1 VRGRATA
8 AMRKTAWMALTAARV
23 AAFSDDPL
31 GGNPAGVVVGPE
43 LPPVDVMQGI
53 AHDVGYSET
62 VFLAGDGGAEWVA
75 RYFSPEA
82 EVPFCGHATIAA
94 AVALYRQYGT
104 TELAFETAA
113 GLVPVAVE
121 EIGGRPWATLTSVEP
136 HVEPLAPDVLAQL
149 LAHLHLSALELD
161 ARLPPMVAYAGAY
174 HPIIALASQGSH
186 AALAYEFDGLRA
198 LMEARDWTTIQI
210 VWRASETQ
218 FRARNPFPVGGVVED
233 PATGAAAAAFGAYLR
248 AIGAIQ
254 PPASIEI
261 VQGEEIG
268 RPSQIFVAIPREGG
282 IGVTGTAVL
291 IPSALA

>member
-1 VRGRATA
+1 
-8 AMRKTAWMALTAARV
+8 MRKTACMELTAARV
-23 AAFSDDPL
+23 AAFSDDPR

-43 LPPVDVMQGI
+43 LPPDDVMQGI
-53 AHDVGYSET
+53 AADVGYSET
-62 VFLAGDGGAEWVA
+62 VFLAGDGGPEWTA

-94 AVALYRQYGT
+94 AVALYRQFGA
-104 TELAFETAA
+104 TELAFDTAA
-113 GLVPVAVE
+113 GQVPVAVE

-136 HVEPLAPDVLAQL
+136 HVEPLGADLLAQL
-149 LAHLHLSALELD
+149 LLHLRLSEVELD
-161 ARLPPMVAYAGAY
+161 ARLPPMIAYAGAY
-174 HPIIALASQGSH
+174 HPIIALASRASH
-186 AALAYEFDGLRA
+186 EALAYDFDGLRA
-198 LMEARDWTTIQI
+198 LMEARGWTTIQI

-248 AIGAIQ
+248 AIGAVA
-254 PPASIEI
+254 PPVSIEI

-291 IPSALA
+291 IPQALA

>member
-1 VRGRATA
+1 
-8 AMRKTAWMALTAARV
+8 MELTAARV
-23 AAFSDDPL
+23 AAFSDDPR
-31 GGNPAGVVVGPE
+31 GGNPAGVVVGHE
-43 LPPVDVMQGI
+43 LPPDATMQSI
-53 AHDVGYSET
+53 AKDVGYSET
-62 VFLAGDGGAEWVA
+62 VFLAGDGGSEWTA

-94 AVALYRQYGT
+94 AIALYRQFGT
-104 TELAFETAA
+104 TELAFDTAA
-113 GLVPVAVE
+113 GQVPIAVDE
-121 EIGGRPWATLTSVEP
+121 LGGRPWATLTSVAP
-136 HVEPLAPDVLAQL
+136 HVAPLGADL
-149 LAHLHLSALELD
+149 LAHLLLQLHLSAEELD
-161 ARLPPMVAYAGAY
+161 PRLPPMVAYAGAY
-174 HPIIALASQGSH
+174 HPIIALATRASH
-186 AALAYEFDGLRA
+186 AALTYDFDGLRA

-248 AIGAIQ
+248 ELGAVT

>member
-1 VRGRATA
+1 MSSYCKDAR
-8 AMRKTAWMALTAARV
+8 MELTAARV
-23 AAFSDDPL
+23 AAFSDDPR

-43 LPPVDVMQGI
+43 LPPDDVMQSI
-53 AHDVGYSET
+53 ATDVGYSET
-62 VFLAGDGGAEWVA
+62 VFLAGDGGAEWTA
-75 RYFSPEA
+75 RYFSPAA

-94 AVALYRQYGT
+94 AVALYRQYGA
-104 TELAFETAA
+104 TELAFDTAA

-136 HVEPLAPDVLAQL
+136 HVEPLAADALAQL
-149 LAHLHLSALELD
+149 LAHLHLSESELD
-161 ARLPPMVAYAGAY
+161 SRLPPMVAYAGAF
-174 HPIIALASQGSH
+174 HPIIALASRTSH
-186 AALAYEFDGLRA
+186 AALSYDFDALRA
-198 LMEARDWTTIQI
+198 LMETRDWTTVQV
-210 VWRASETQ
+210 VWRASETR
-218 FRARNPFPVGGVVED
+218 FRARDPFPVGGIVED

-248 AIGAIQ
+248 SIGAVT

-291 IPSALA
+291 IPPPPA